1 MADKTYEVKGRTI
14 RLQIDDAMVAIR
26 FKENL
31 QTSRRAAAVERPG
44 VEAFSRRLELPR
56 EPFTVLPLTRLEGAR
71 SAAEEAEELAANDDV
86 VRVTPVFKIGD
97 KHAIATERLSLGLKE
112 GQDPAVMADIK
123 RTYDLETLEEFGDRE
138 FMMRVPPGED
148 PVDVAA
154 RLGGDDRIDYAEPDL
169 VIFGT
174 HVPRP
179 PSASN
184 GADPT
189 MTGRGPRRFSA
200 GDPLLAHQYAIPIT
214 ETDLAWRMARGA
226 SDIRIAILDEG
237 VDTDHP
243 DLKEAIVGS
252 YDAIDNDEW
261 QEPQP
266 WDAHGTACAGLA
278 AAVRVRQEQQAR
290 AGGVGEGAARR
301 VADVRGGPPPAA
313 GAEGAEQQE
322 GQERSGAEHRCTLP
336 GHVSLSTGVQPPRQ
350 RERSREQ
357 EYREAKTQRVGLF
370 AEDHKR
376 DQHGERDLEVV
387 HDREA
392 GGARA
397 GSADVPEEEAE
408 A

>member
-154 RLGGDDRIDYAEPDL
+154 RLGGAWR
-169 VIFGT
+169 
-174 HVPRP
+174 
-179 PSASN
+179 
-184 GADPT
+184 
-189 MTGRGPRRFSA
+189 
-200 GDPLLAHQYAIPIT
+200 PLLAF
-214 ETDLAWRMARGA
+214 LR
-226 SDIRIAILDEG
+226 
-237 VDTDHP
+237 
-243 DLKEAIVGS
+243 
-252 YDAIDNDEW
+252 
-261 QEPQP
+261 
-266 WDAHGTACAGLA
+266 
-278 AAVRVRQEQQAR
+278 
-290 AGGVGEGAARR
+290 
-301 VADVRGGPPPAA
+301 
-313 GAEGAEQQE
+313 
-322 GQERSGAEHRCTLP
+322 
-336 GHVSLSTGVQPPRQ
+336 
-350 RERSREQ
+350 
-357 EYREAKTQRVGLF
+357 F
-370 AEDHKR
+370 
-376 DQHGERDLEVV
+376 
-387 HDREA
+387 
-392 GGARA
+392 
-397 GSADVPEEEAE
+397 
-408 A
+408 